1 MNEADPQ
8 DFTSYRRQPAKKI
21 MTKPKNG
28 VSEVEA
34 AVTSEP
40 ETNRISVDPDSL
52 PTIPAAMEYDY
63 TNFYFGAGTDAFA
76 LLEPFDDWWG
86 QVHPAGYYLY
96 ELPLRSAPSTRVDV
110 EDTKTGEIR
119 RGLVNFASYNYLG
132 LSYRPEVKE
141 AIKEAADIY
150 GGGSSGS
157 PILSGTTHLHEQ
169 FSAEVA
175 AFKGKEAAL
184 IFPTGYSA
192 NVGTIAGLMR
202 SGDLIV
208 ADQYA
213 HASIV
218 DGMIL
223 SKAKSR
229 FFRHNRADDLDR
241 KLKGFD
247 GKKLVIVEGVYSMDG
262 DVTALADI
270 VEVCRARGARIMI
283 DEAHSAFVYGAT
295 GKGVV
300 EDVGLDDEVDIHL
313 GTFSKSLGGQG
324 GYTAGSLKL
333 INYLRGFSR
342 SRFFS
347 CALSP
352 VVVAGLRKALE
363 IASNEPELR
372 TKLWENVAYMQKLLG
387 DAEVPIGD
395 STSQV
400 IPIMVRDDARVLA
413 MGEELFREGV
423 YINPVIYPAVGK
435 HKSRFRMSI
444 SAAHTSEELE
454 EGAAVIVRVLQRFG
468 ICP

>member
-1 MNEADPQ
+1 MSQSKNEGSTASVDLETPTEGSRISM
-8 DFTSYRRQPAKKI
+8 D
-21 MTKPKNG
+21 
-28 VSEVEA
+28 EA
-34 AVTSEP
+34 AAAPSAP
-40 ETNRISVDPDSL
+40 G
-52 PTIPAAMEYDY
+52 AMEYDY
-63 TNFYFGAGTDAFA
+63 TNFYFGAGNDAFA
-76 LLEPFDDWWG
+76 LLEPFDDWWSE
-86 QVHPAGYYLY
+86 VKPAGYYLY
-96 ELPLRSAPSTRVDV
+96 ELPLHTAPGTRVDV

-132 LSYRPEVKE
+132 LSYRDEVKA
-141 AIKEAADIY
+141 AIKEAADVY

-157 PILSGTTHLHEQ
+157 PILSGTTALHRA
-169 FSAEVA
+169 FAEELA
-175 AFKGKEAAL
+175 DFKGTEAAM

-229 FFRHNRADDLDR
+229 FFRHNRPDDLER

-262 DVTALADI
+262 DTPPLAEL
-270 VEVCRARGARIMI
+270 VEVCQKYGARLMI
-283 DEAHSAFVYGAT
+283 DEAHSAFVFGET
-295 GKGVV
+295 GKGVS
-300 EDVGLDDEVDIHL
+300 EDQGFDDQIDIHL

-324 GYTAGSLKL
+324 GYIAGSAQL

-363 IASNEPELR
+363 LARTEPELR
-372 TKLWENVAYMQKLLG
+372 TKLWDNVAYMQKLLS
-387 DAEVPIGD
+387 DAQVPMGD
-395 STSQV
+395 STSHV
-400 IPIMVRDDARVLA
+400 IPIMVRDDARVFA

-423 YINPVIYPAVGK
+423 FINPVKYPAVGK

-444 SAAHTSEELE
+444 SAAHSREELE
-454 EGAAVIVRVLQRFG
+454 EGAAKIVKVLQRYDV
-468 ICP
+468 CP

>member
-1 MNEADPQ
+1 M
-8 DFTSYRRQPAKKI
+8 
-21 MTKPKNG
+21 
-28 VSEVEA
+28 
-34 AVTSEP
+34 
-40 ETNRISVDPDSL
+40 PDAPPS
-52 PTIPAAMEYDY
+52 PPGAMEYDY
-63 TNFYFGAGTDAFA
+63 TNFYFGAGEDAFA
-76 LLEPFDDWWG
+76 LLAPFDDWW
-86 QVHPAGYYLY
+86 QDVKPAGYYLY
-96 ELPLRSAPSTRVDV
+96 ELPLHTAPSTRVDV
-110 EDTKTGEIR
+110 EDTKTHEIR
-119 RGLVNFASYNYLG
+119 KGLINFASYNYLG

-157 PILSGTTHLHEQ
+157 PILSGTTLLHRQ
-169 FSAEVA
+169 FSDEIASW
-175 AFKGKEAAL
+175 KGKEAAL
-184 IFPTGYSA
+184 LFPTGYSA

-223 SKAKSR
+223 SKATSR
-229 FFRHNRADDLDR
+229 FFRHNNVGDLDK
-241 KLKGFD
+241 KLSRHE

-262 DVTALADI
+262 DVPPLAGI
-270 VEVCRARGARIMI
+270 LEVCRKHNARLMI
-283 DEAHSAFVYGAT
+283 DEAHSAFVFGST
-295 GKGVV
+295 GRGVA
-300 EDVGLDDEVDIHL
+300 EEQGLEDEVDIHL

-324 GYTAGSLKL
+324 GYVAGSSQL

-363 IASNEPELR
+363 LSRNEPELR
-372 TKLWENVAYMQKLLG
+372 DKLWENVAFMQRTLSDLG
-387 DAEVPIGD
+387 VPTGD

-400 IPIMVRDDARVLA
+400 IPIMVRDDARIFQ
-413 MGEELFREGV
+413 MGEEIFREGV
-423 YINPVIYPAVGK
+423 FINPVKYPAVGK

-444 SAAHTSEELE
+444 SAAHTKEDLS
-454 EGAAVIVRVLQRFG
+454 EGAEIIARVLRRYA

>member
-1 MNEADPQ
+1 M
-8 DFTSYRRQPAKKI
+8 
-21 MTKPKNG
+21 
-28 VSEVEA
+28 
-34 AVTSEP
+34 
-40 ETNRISVDPDSL
+40 
-52 PTIPAAMEYDY
+52 
-63 TNFYFGAGTDAFA
+63 
-76 LLEPFDDWWG
+76 
-86 QVHPAGYYLY
+86 
-96 ELPLRSAPSTRVDV
+96 
-110 EDTKTGEIR
+110 
-119 RGLVNFASYNYLG
+119 
-132 LSYRPEVKE
+132 KE

-157 PILSGTTHLHEQ
+157 PILSGTTDLHRR
-169 FSAEVA
+169 FSEEIAD
-175 AFKGKEAAL
+175 FKGKEAAL

-202 SGDLIV
+202 SGDLVV

-229 FFRHNRADDLDR
+229 FFRHNRPDDLDR
-241 KLKGFD
+241 KLDGFE
-247 GKKLVIVEGVYSMDG
+247 GKKLVIIEGVYSMDG
-262 DVTALADI
+262 DLPPLGEI
-270 VEVCRARGARIMI
+270 VEVCRKHGARLMI
-283 DEAHSAFVYGAT
+283 DEAHSAFVFGET

-300 EDVGLDDEVDIHL
+300 EHLGFDDEVDIHL

-324 GYTAGSLKL
+324 GYIAGSEEL

-363 IASNEPELR
+363 LAGNEPELR
-372 TKLWENVAYMQKLLG
+372 DRLWENVAYMRRLLA
-387 DAEVPIGD
+387 DAEVPTGD
-395 STSQV
+395 SSSQV
-400 IPIMVRDDARVLA
+400 IPIMVRDDARIFA
-413 MGEELFREGV
+413 MGEEIFREGV
-423 YINPVIYPAVGK
+423 FINPVKYPAVGK

-444 SAAHTSEELE
+444 SAAHSKEELE
-454 EGAAVIVRVLQRFG
+454 EGAEKIVRVLRRYE

>member
-1 MNEADPQ
+1 MSQSSKSSPAAKVETAPNDRGVAADTA
-8 DFTSYRRQPAKKI
+8 DAESPAV
-21 MTKPKNG
+21 PG
-28 VSEVEA
+28 
-34 AVTSEP
+34 
-40 ETNRISVDPDSL
+40 
-52 PTIPAAMEYDY
+52 AMEYDY
-63 TNFYFGAGTDAFA
+63 TNFYFGAGSDAFA
-76 LLEPFDDWWG
+76 LLEPFDDWWSE
-86 QVHPAGYYLY
+86 VKPAGYYLY
-96 ELPLRSAPSTRVDV
+96 ELPLHTAPGTRVDV

-119 RGLVNFASYNYLG
+119 RNLVNFASYNYLG
-132 LSYRPEVKE
+132 LSYRPEVKQ
-141 AIKEAADIY
+141 AIKDAVDVY

-157 PILSGTTHLHEQ
+157 PILSGTTALHRQ
-169 FSAEVA
+169 FAEEVA
-175 AFKGKEAAL
+175 AFKGTEAAM

-208 ADQYA
+208 ADQFA

-229 FFRHNRADDLDR
+229 FFRHNRADDLER

-247 GKKLVIVEGVYSMDG
+247 GKKLVIIEGVYSMDG
-262 DVTALADI
+262 DTPPLEEI
-270 VEVCRARGARIMI
+270 VEVCQRHGARLMI
-283 DEAHSAFVYGAT
+283 DEAHSAFVFGET
-295 GKGVV
+295 GKGVS
-300 EDVGLDDEVDIHL
+300 EAQGFDDAIDIHL

-324 GYTAGSLKL
+324 GYIAGSERL

-363 IASNEPELR
+363 LARQEPELR
-372 TKLWENVAYMQKLLG
+372 DQLWANVKTMQGLLA
-387 DAEVPIGD
+387 DAGVPMGD

-400 IPIMVRDDARVLA
+400 IPIMVRDDARVFA
-413 MGEELFREGV
+413 MGEDLFREGV
-423 YINPVIYPAVGK
+423 FINPVKYPAVGK

-444 SAAHTSEELE
+444 SAAHTQEDLE
-454 EGAAVIVRVLQRFG
+454 EGAAAIVRVLQRYDV
-468 ICP
+468 CP

>member
-1 MNEADPQ
+1 MAEATEAD
-8 DFTSYRRQPAKKI
+8 RQPTSRLPMEDTTVDA
-21 MTKPKNG
+21 PP
-28 VSEVEA
+28 
-34 AVTSEP
+34 AV
-40 ETNRISVDPDSL
+40 
-52 PTIPAAMEYDY
+52 PAAMEYDY
-63 TNFYFGAGTDAFA
+63 TNFYFGSGSDAFA
-76 LLEPFDDWWG
+76 LLEPFDDWWRE
-86 QVHPAGYYLY
+86 VKPSGYYLY
-96 ELPLRSAPSTRVDV
+96 ELPLHSRPGTRVDV

-132 LSYRPEVKE
+132 LSYRPEVRQ
-141 AIKEAADIY
+141 AIKDAADIY

-157 PILSGTTHLHEQ
+157 PILSGTTVLHQQ
-169 FSAEVA
+169 FAEEVA

-184 IFPTGYSA
+184 VFPTGYSA
-192 NVGTIAGLMR
+192 NLGTIAGLMR

-208 ADQYA
+208 ADQFA
-213 HASIV
+213 HASVV
-218 DGMIL
+218 DGMVL

-229 FFRHNRADDLDR
+229 FFRHNRVDDLER

-262 DVTALADI
+262 DVPPLAEI
-270 VEVCRARGARIMI
+270 VEVCRKYGARLMI
-283 DEAHSAFVYGAT
+283 DEAHSAFVYGET

-300 EDVGLDDEVDIHL
+300 EDQGFDDEVDIHL

-324 GYTAGSLKL
+324 GYTAGSHKL

-342 SRFFS
+342 SRVFS

-363 IASNEPELR
+363 LARTEPELR
-372 TKLWENVAYMQKLLG
+372 TKLWDNVAYMQKLLG
-387 DAEVPIGD
+387 DAGIPMGN

-400 IPIMVRDDARVLA
+400 IPIMVRDDARVLQ
-413 MGEELFREGV
+413 MGEDIFREGV
-423 YINPVIYPAVGK
+423 YINPVRYPAVGK

-444 SAAHTSEELE
+444 SAAHSKEELE
-454 EGAAVIVRVLQRFG
+454 EGVSAIARVLQRYG